1 MRCWKP
7 AHPPRVGPGSYRR
20 PMSYPR
26 YADAFGV
33 DRGSAGCWRYVY
45 ADASGPGR
53 PGRCP
58 GRVRWAGIYRTPE
71 RSWRVFACDDHPD
84 GGVGWIDRAGIP
96 I

>member
-1 MRCWKP
+1 MRCRKP

-45 ADASGPGR
+45 ADASGAGR

-58 GRVRWAGIYRTPE
+58 GPVRWAGALGR
-71 RSWRVFACDDHPD
+71 HLPD
-84 GGVGWIDRAGIP
+84 PGTELARLCVR
-96 I
+96 